1 MMLRRVPITSVPA
14 RVLLAVGLL
23 ALTVIGQGPAAHAAS
38 ASASSPQR
46 ILAIGGAVTETLYA
60 LGLEDRVVAV
70 DTSSTYP
77 PRALAEKPNVGYMR
91 ALSPEGVLSVGPD
104 LIIALDGAGPP
115 DAVKVLKSAAIPFET
130 LPEARDEA
138 GVLATIRR
146 VAALAGVPERG
157 EVLAGEV
164 AADFAALAELRA
176 RIPAPR
182 SVVFVLSASGTA
194 PVVGGAGTG
203 AQAMFA
209 LAGVSNAMAGL
220 NGYKPAVGEA
230 VLGADP
236 YAIVLMKD
244 QNHTVSDAAVKAM
257 PAFAGTSAIEADRL
271 YRMDGGYLLSFGPR
285 TPQAARDLAALI
297 YPELALPPLPAH
309 AANAASTPRASGTP

>member
-1 MMLRRVPITSVPA
+1 MVRRVTIHKA
-14 RVLLAVGLL
+14 LAAAL
-23 ALTVIGQGPAAHAAS
+23 LTVPLAFAAGGLPAWGAS
-38 ASASSPQR
+38 PSSPQR

-77 PRALAEKPNVGYMR
+77 LRALSEKPNVGYLR

-115 DAVKVLKSAAIPFET
+115 DAVKVLKGAAIAFET
-130 LPEARDEA
+130 VPEARNEV
-138 GVLATIRR
+138 GVLAAIRR
-146 VAALAGVPERG
+146 IAALAGVPERG
-157 EVLAGEV
+157 EELAQAVGE
-164 AADFAALAELRA
+164 DFKALALIRA

-182 SVVFVLSASGTA
+182 SAVFVLSASGAA

-203 AQAMFA
+203 VQAMFE
-209 LAGVSNAMAGL
+209 LAGVSNAMAAL
-220 NGYKPAVGEA
+220 HGYKPAVGEA

-244 QNHTVSDAAVKAM
+244 QNHALSDDALKAM
-257 PAFAGTSAIEADRL
+257 PAFAGTSALMAGRFYHI
-271 YRMDGGYLLSFGPR
+271 DGGYLLSFGPR

-297 YPELALPPLPAH
+297 YPELALPALPVRAYDP
-309 AANAASTPRASGTP
+309 ASPTAASGAP

>member
-1 MMLRRVPITSVPA
+1 MMVRRVSIEA
-14 RVLLAVGLL
+14 ALAAALLMVAV
-23 ALTVIGQGPAAHAAS
+23 VIAGASAAS
-38 ASASSPQR
+38 AAPPQR

-60 LGLEDRVVAV
+60 LGLEERVVAV

-77 PRALAEKPNVGYMR
+77 PRALAEKPNVGYLR

-115 DAVKVLKSAAIPFET
+115 DAVKVLKGAAIPFET
-130 LPEARDEA
+130 LPETRDEA
-138 GVLATIRR
+138 GVLALIRR

-157 EVLAGEV
+157 EVLARNV
-164 AADFAALAELRA
+164 AADFAALTALRA
-176 RIPAPR
+176 RITAPR
-182 SVVFVLSASGTA
+182 SAVFVLSASGAA

-203 AQAMFA
+203 AQAMFD
-209 LAGVSNAMAGL
+209 LAGVANAMAAL

-230 VLGADP
+230 VLAADP

-244 QNHTVSDAAVKAM
+244 QNHAVSDAAVKAM
-257 PAFAGTSAIEADRL
+257 PAFAGTSAMEAGRF

-309 AANAASTPRASGTP
+309 AASAIPAPGASGTP

>member
-1 MMLRRVPITSVPA
+1 MMLRRIPITSVPA

-23 ALTVIGQGPAAHAAS
+23 VLTVAGQGPAAHA

-91 ALSPEGVLSVGPD
+91 ALSPEGVLSVVPD

-164 AADFAALAELRA
+164 AADFAALAQLRA
-176 RIPAPR
+176 RLPAPR

-244 QNHTVSDAAVKAM
+244 QNHAVSDAAVKAM
-257 PAFAGTSAIEADRL
+257 PAFAGTTAIEAGRL

-309 AANAASTPRASGTP
+309 AANATSTPSATGTP

>member
-1 MMLRRVPITSVPA
+1 MVRHVSIPA
-14 RVLLAVGLL
+14 ALVALLLLVAAHVGAVR
-23 ALTVIGQGPAAHAAS
+23 PAHAAS
-38 ASASSPQR
+38 APSPQR

-77 PRALAEKPNVGYMR
+77 PRALAEKPNVGYLR

-138 GVLATIRR
+138 GVLASIRR
-146 VAALAGVPERG
+146 IAELAGVPERG
-157 EVLAGEV
+157 EVLAREV
-164 AADFAALAELRA
+164 AADFAALSALRA
-176 RIPAPR
+176 RITAPR
-182 SVVFVLSASGTA
+182 SAVFVLSASGAA

-203 AQAMFA
+203 AQAMFD
-209 LAGVSNAMAGL
+209 LAGVTNAMAGL
-220 NGYKPAVGEA
+220 KGYKPAVGEA

-244 QNHTVSDAAVKAM
+244 QNHSVSDEAVRAM
-257 PAFAGTSAIEADRL
+257 PAFAGTSAIQAGRL

-285 TPQAARDLAALI
+285 TPQAARDLAALL

-309 AANAASTPRASGTP
+309 AANAAATPRPPATP

>member
-14 RVLLAVGLL
+14 RVLLAMGLL
-23 ALTVIGQGPAAHAAS
+23 ALTVVGQGPAAHA

-77 PRALAEKPNVGYMR
+77 PRALAEKPNVGYLR

-115 DAVKVLKSAAIPFET
+115 DAVKVLKSAASPFET

-164 AADFAALAELRA
+164 AADFAALAALRA

-209 LAGVSNAMAGL
+209 LAGVTNAMTGL

-244 QNHTVSDAAVKAM
+244 QNHAVSDDAVKAM
-257 PAFAGTSAIEADRL
+257 PAFAGTSAIEAGRL

-309 AANAASTPRASGTP
+309 AANAASAPSASGTP

>member
-1 MMLRRVPITSVPA
+1 MLA
-14 RVLLAVGLL
+14 AL
-23 ALTVIGQGPAAHAAS
+23 ALVVAAGLAAGGRSARAEEAPA
-38 ASASSPQR
+38 PTR

-60 LGLEDRVVAV
+60 LGLEDWVVAV

-77 PRALAEKPNVGYMR
+77 PRALGEKPNVGYIR

-138 GVLATIRR
+138 AVLANIRR
-146 VAALAGVPERG
+146 IAALAGVPARG
-157 EVLAGEV
+157 EELASAV
-164 AADFAALAELRA
+164 AADFKALAGLRA
-176 RIPAPR
+176 RITAPR
-182 SVVFVLSASGTA
+182 SAVFVLSASGAA

-203 AQAMFA
+203 AQAVFD
-209 LAGVSNAMAGL
+209 LAGVSNAMAAL
-220 NGYKPAVGEA
+220 SGYKPAVGEA
-230 VLGADP
+230 VMAADP

-244 QNHTVSDAAVKAM
+244 QNHGLSDAAIRAM
-257 PAFAGTSAIEADRL
+257 PAFAGTQAMGEGRF

-285 TPQAARDLAALI
+285 TPHAARDLAALV
-297 YPELALPPLPAH
+297 YPELDLPALPAH
-309 AANAASTPRASGTP
+309 PWNAGTPASEAPASHTPASAAP

>member
-1 MMLRRVPITSVPA
+1 MMLRRIPITSVPA
-14 RVLLAVGLL
+14 RVLLAMGLL
-23 ALTVIGQGPAAHAAS
+23 AFTVIDQGPAAHA

-60 LGLEDRVVAV
+60 LGLEDRVVAI

-164 AADFAALAELRA
+164 AADFAALAALRA

-209 LAGVSNAMAGL
+209 LAGVTNAMTGL

-244 QNHTVSDAAVKAM
+244 QNHAVSDDAVKTM
-257 PAFAGTSAIEADRL
+257 PAFAGTSAIEAGRL

-309 AANAASTPRASGTP
+309 AANAASTPSASGTP

>member
-14 RVLLAVGLL
+14 RVLLAMGLL
-23 ALTVIGQGPAAHAAS
+23 ALTVVGQGPAAHA

-77 PRALAEKPNVGYMR
+77 PRALAEKPNVGYLR

-115 DAVKVLKSAAIPFET
+115 DAVKVLKSAAIPFVT

-164 AADFAALAELRA
+164 AADFAALAALRA

-209 LAGVSNAMAGL
+209 LAGVTNAMTGL

-244 QNHTVSDAAVKAM
+244 QNHAVSDDAVKAM
-257 PAFAGTSAIEADRL
+257 PAFAGTSAIEAGRL

-309 AANAASTPRASGTP
+309 AANAASAPSASGTP

>member
-1 MMLRRVPITSVPA
+1 MVRRVSIQAALAAALLMVAGAFAGGGLPA
-14 RVLLAVGLL
+14 WG
-23 ALTVIGQGPAAHAAS
+23 

-77 PRALAEKPNVGYMR
+77 PRALAEKPNVGYLR

-115 DAVKVLKSAAIPFET
+115 DAVKVLKGAAITYET

-138 GVLATIRR
+138 TVLANIRR
-146 VAALAGVPERG
+146 IATLAGVPERG
-157 EVLAGEV
+157 EELARAV
-164 AADFAALAELRA
+164 AADFAALAQIRA
-176 RIPAPR
+176 GITKPR
-182 SVVFVLSASGTA
+182 SAVFVLSASGAA

-203 AQAMFA
+203 AQAMFE
-209 LAGVSNAMAGL
+209 LAGVTNAMAAL
-220 NGYKPAVGEA
+220 HGYKPAVGEA

-236 YAIVLMKD
+236 FAIVLMKD
-244 QNHTVSDAAVKAM
+244 QNHALSDDAVKAM
-257 PAFAGTSAIEADRL
+257 PAFAGTSAMEAGRF

-297 YPELALPPLPAH
+297 YPELALPALPAP
-309 AANAASTPRASGTP
+309 ASGSAAASGAP

>member
-1 MMLRRVPITSVPA
+1 MMLRRIPITSVPA
-14 RVLLAVGLL
+14 RALL
-23 ALTVIGQGPAAHAAS
+23 ALGLLVLAVIGQGPAAHAAS
-38 ASASSPQR
+38 AAAAPQR

-164 AADFAALAELRA
+164 AADFAALEQLRA
-176 RIPAPR
+176 RLPAPR

-244 QNHTVSDAAVKAM
+244 QNHAVSDAAVKAM
-257 PAFAGTSAIEADRL
+257 PAFAGTTAIEAGRL